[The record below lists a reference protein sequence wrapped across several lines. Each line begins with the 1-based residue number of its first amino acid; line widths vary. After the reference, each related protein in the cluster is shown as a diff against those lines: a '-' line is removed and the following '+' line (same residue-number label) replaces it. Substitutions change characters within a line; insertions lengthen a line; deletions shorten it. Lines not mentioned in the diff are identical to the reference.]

1 MVLGLMWCNVGVAE
15 QVKFSCKVGFF
26 DLLSITNE
34 DKQRFNKKT
43 IKFLVDTDE
52 MVIFN
57 NSDDNE
63 LSVIHGIGNS
73 IDIKKGINKTGASL
87 KDLRIKKLLKKI
99 IKESKTNEKQ
109 LVIKTPE
116 ELLLKYKETFFI
128 YPLTGVF
135 RDFIEMEDGSKITFE
150 DVKDFPE
157 RKFFKM
163 PVADYLL
170 KEKLSILYVEYKNA
184 VKQNKQSY
192 IDNIKKIK
200 EEEEEGEK
208 IYKEKMERK
217 WGKVFHYFSHLEL
230 SSDQLILGKK
240 TVTYRYKGHV
250 YWGGY
255 KRKGFVIEIY
265 DNTVIEK
272 KNLKNF
278 FDRQIKSSWTYQ
290 FNFSCK

>member
-1 MVLGLMWCNVGVAE
+1 MWCNVGVAE

-135 RDFIEMEDGSKITFE
+135 RDFIEMEDGSKITFK
-150 DVKDFPE
+150 DVKDFSE

-163 PVADYLL
+163 PVADFLL

-240 TVTYRYKGHV
+240 TVTYSYKGHV

>member
-1 MVLGLMWCNVGVAE
+1 MWCNVGVAE

-135 RDFIEMEDGSKITFE
+135 RDFIEMEDGSKITFK
-150 DVKDFPE
+150 DVKDFSE

-163 PVADYLL
+163 PVADFLL